1 MNQNISKSIFAG
13 IIATTAMT
21 IIMVMAPNI
30 GMPEMAPWKLL
41 SGAMGVSIIV
51 GWVLHFVMGILF
63 ALGYSFVFAPN
74 VNIQNTWVKGVVFG
88 IAAVVVAQIGMQV
101 MGMVF
106 EMPPM
111 DGSMP
116 MRLMAML
123 VGHVVFGLVTV
134 KIIEK

>member
-21 IIMVMAPNI
+21 IIMIMAPNI

>member
-123 VGHVVFGLVTV
+123 VGHVVFGIVTV